1 MDNNTANV
9 NLEHLRDLARRA
21 YYFTSFDPDKRADQI
36 VKEYGEELHNDL
48 KEIREK
54 STGLVEQEALNDSLS
69 RYRQKYEK
77 LLADWLHSHSRLA
90 SSAVVGPAKFPVARM
105 EKYRAWEENK
115 YKNFRDWRDRA
126 LKAICRVP
134 KQEISELEEAK
145 QKLEHREK
153 IQAIMV
159 SANKI
164 IRKGGPDVADK
175 LKELGLPELS
185 IQKFLSHNGA
195 NKTAFRSYRLAN
207 NNAEIRRLRSRV
219 TMLEAKA
226 DLAKNKG
233 EKIEEVNG
241 VKLIHN
247 YQEDKVQIKFE
258 KKPQQ
263 EILSQLNSRKFHW
276 IRSKEIWQ
284 RKLTNNAIADA
295 QNIVKGIKR

>member
-1 MDNNTANV
+1 MDDNIEDV
-9 NLEHLRDLARRA
+9 NLQHLRDLARRA
-21 YYFTSFDPDKRADQI
+21 YYFTSFDPEKRADQT
-36 VKEYGEELHNDL
+36 VKDYGEELRNDL
-48 KEIREK
+48 KEIQGK
-54 STGLVEQEALNDSLS
+54 STGFVEQETLDASLS
-69 RYRQKYEK
+69 RYGQKYEK
-77 LLADWLHSHSRLA
+77 LLTDWLHSHSRLA
-90 SSAVVGPAKFPVARM
+90 NSAVVGPAKFPVARM
-105 EKYRAWEENK
+105 EKYRGWKESKYEN
-115 YKNFRDWRDRA
+115 FSQWRKRA
-126 LKAICRVP
+126 LKAIFRSAKP
-134 KQEISELEEAK
+134 QISELDEAR
-145 QKLEHREK
+145 QNLVDREK
-153 IQAIMV
+153 MQALMV

-219 TMLEAKA
+219 AMLEAKA

-258 KKPQQ
+258 RKPEQ
-263 EILSQLNSRKFHW
+263 EILSQLNNRKFHW

-295 QNIVKGIKR
+295 QNIVKGVKR